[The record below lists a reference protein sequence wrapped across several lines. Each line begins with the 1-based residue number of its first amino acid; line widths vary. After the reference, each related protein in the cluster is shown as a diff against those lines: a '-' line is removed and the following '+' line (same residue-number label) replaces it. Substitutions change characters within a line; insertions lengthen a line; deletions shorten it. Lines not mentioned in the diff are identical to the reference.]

1 MKRLLTLLI
10 LTFILVLTAC
20 QTPQN
25 SSVES
30 ACKASIDDF
39 QNTPATDVFET
50 AGLKRTSATLTGY
63 FDTLLSLTLY
73 TDASVN
79 TNEILTCVEKIYQHV
94 HQLATNYDAFEGI
107 MNVYQMN
114 QNPGMRYD
122 IDPLL
127 ADIIRLGLEYGE
139 LTDGLFDISLGP
151 LINIWSD
158 AMTTCNEGGVCDI
171 PSEEQL
177 LEASN
182 LIGNQRIRLDGI
194 TFQALEGT
202 QIDLGGVAKGYA
214 AALVGDY
221 LRFRGD
227 VKGFLINAGTS
238 NIEVYGLHPTRDNER
253 WLIALRHP
261 EWPDRVLRFADFSSF
276 PSLFDDQKPMKRV
289 LYFAENSNKTYIW
302 TGVDYKEINESYARL
317 FLDSGEHIV
326 TAGDYQRFFEVGG
339 VMFHHI
345 LDPRTLFPGQTM
357 RSITLVG
364 PDGVLGDVL
373 STAAF
378 LMEPLDAI
386 TFVES
391 HGFEAILY
399 TLDGR
404 ILYSESIRLRMDEIH
419 E

>member
-1 MKRLLTLLI
+1 MKGCLMKRLLSLLI
-10 LTFILVLTAC
+10 LAFIFLLSAC
-20 QTPQN
+20 QTPQK
-25 SSVES
+25 SSIET
-30 ACKASIDDF
+30 ACGASIDDF
-39 QNTPATDVFET
+39 RNTPATDVFET

-63 FDTLLSLTLY
+63 FDTLLSLTIY

-79 TNEILTCVEKIYQHV
+79 TNDILNCVEMIYQHV

-107 MNVYQMN
+107 VNVYAMN
-114 QNPGMRYD
+114 QNPGLNYE

-139 LTDGLFDISLGP
+139 LTEGLFDISLGA
-151 LINIWSD
+151 LLNLWNE
-158 AMTTCNEGGVCDI
+158 AMTTCNEDRICEI
-171 PSEEQL
+171 PSDESL
-177 LEASN
+177 LEAQA
-182 LIGNQRIRLDGI
+182 LIGKARINLEDN

-261 EWPDRVLRFADFSSF
+261 ESEFLEP
-276 PSLFDDQKPMKRV
+276 
-289 LYFAENSNKTYIW
+289 
-302 TGVDYKEINESYARL
+302 YARL
-317 FLDSGEHIV
+317 YLDSGEHIV
-326 TAGDYQRFFEVGG
+326 TAGDYQRFFEVDG

-364 PDGVLGDVL
+364 PNGVLGDVL

-404 ILYSESIRLRMDEIH
+404 ILYSESLLSRMDEIH
-419 E
+419 D